1 MFVVDNLDLVV
12 GEQSQLI
19 AAKGLTSENLAK
31 LVARVVKQNRGGNF
45 LPTCKFAYDPTNCT
59 VYVKVDKES
68 DANLMAGR
76 SFEVAGETMSFYRI
90 LSIRVRSEEEED
102 IYQTV
107 KCRQLFPDIG
117 E

>member
-19 AAKGLTSENLAK
+19 AAKGLTGENPAK
-31 LVARVVKQNRGGNF
+31 LVARVVKQNRGGDVM
-45 LPTCKFAYDPTNCT
+45 PTCKFTYDPMNGT
-59 VYVKVDKES
+59 VYVKLVKES
-68 DANLMAGR
+68 DANLMAGP

-90 LSIRVRSEEEED
+90 LSIRVRSEEKD

-107 KCRQLFPDIG
+107 KCRQLVSDIG